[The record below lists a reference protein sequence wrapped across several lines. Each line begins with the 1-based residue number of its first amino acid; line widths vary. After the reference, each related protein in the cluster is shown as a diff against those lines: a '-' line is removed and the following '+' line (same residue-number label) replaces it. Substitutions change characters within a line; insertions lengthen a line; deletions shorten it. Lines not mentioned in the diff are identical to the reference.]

1 MTNRMRRPISIAIT
15 VVPSLFALMFW
26 QVCIDAKA
34 EETAAATLALACE
47 GTVDDKIKRDAK
59 PEPISMGIIVNFT
72 SRTVTGFRGANFP
85 VAITTIDD
93 VHISFRGLN
102 SSPTL
107 FAAVYG
113 SIDRVTGAVEATM
126 DGLPTLRS
134 LTRYSLKCDEV

>member
-1 MTNRMRRPISIAIT
+1 MTNRFIAIT
-15 VVPSLFALMFW
+15 VMVSLFALMLW
-26 QVCIDAKA
+26 QVCTDAKA
-34 EETAAATLALACE
+34 EDAAAATLALTCE
-47 GTVDDKIKRDAK
+47 GTVADKINRDAK

-72 SRTVTGFRGANFP
+72 SRTVTGFRGATFP

-102 SSPTL
+102 SSPAL